1 MEPTSQRRKFVHIVV
16 GKTNMAE
23 QRQTARV
30 TPKSRRTDPALIYL
44 LMYTRPPPS
53 SYFTQS
59 ETKLTFHPD
68 GADLK
73 YGN

>member
-44 LMYTRPPPS
+44 LMYTRPPPLLLF
-53 SYFTQS
+53 YAERN
-59 ETKLTFHPD
+59 ETYLPSRWR
-68 GADLK
+68 
-73 YGN
+73 